1 MENVVC
7 AIYKL
12 SINKIISDKWKN
24 PPTNNTLMKTKLQFM
39 LVQQQKYN
47 CSMYKNPKLYKQK
60 YICARV
66 IFPTKLIKTV
76 NQIY

>member
-24 PPTNNTLMKTKLQFM
+24 PPTNNTLMKTKITIY
-39 LVQQQKYN
+39 VG
-47 CSMYKNPKLYKQK
+47 
-60 YICARV
+60 AA
-66 IFPTKLIKTV
+66 TKIQL
-76 NQIY
+76 